1 MAHRK
6 VSALLILG
14 FMAMTLAHGQTVHAQ
29 TDEEIEQAISIFNR
43 GKSLHQEK
51 RYSEA
56 IAEYRAS
63 LKLDP
68 ESPFC
73 HNALGLALA
82 AVGDFQGSLREF
94 TRAIELNPDL
104 TDVYNNM
111 GMVYAES
118 GDRDK
123 AFEAFGRAVKNPSY
137 LTPEKALYNI
147 GNLYLEDG
155 NYELAI
161 MHFKRA
167 VEKKPEFSLGHRGL
181 GKVYIMME
189 EIDAAMGEFQKAVEI
204 SDDDTESLFQ
214 LARLHQQR
222 GESAEASELYR
233 RVVEID
239 RFSPIGELALANL
252 EAMKSGS

>member
-1 MAHRK
+1 MAGRK

-14 FMAMTLAHGQTVHAQ
+14 LIAGSLTPALTWAQ
-29 TDEEIEQAISIFNR
+29 DDEDIEQAITIFNR

-51 RYSEA
+51 RYQEA
-56 IAEYRAS
+56 ITEYRRS
-63 LKLDP
+63 LELDSG
-68 ESPFC
+68 SPFVY
-73 HNALGLALA
+73 NALGLALA
-82 AVGDFQGSLREF
+82 AVGDLNGALKSFN
-94 TRAIELNPDL
+94 RALEINPDL

-111 GMVYAES
+111 GMAYAES
-118 GDRDK
+118 GQRDK
-123 AFEAFGRAVKNPSY
+123 AFEAFGRAVKNPNY

-155 NYELAI
+155 NYELAM

-181 GKVYIMME
+181 GKAYLMMQDE
-189 EIDAAMGEFQKAVEI
+189 DLAMREFQNAI
-204 SDDDTESLFQ
+204 DITDDDTESLFQ
-214 LARLHQQR
+214 LARLHQRR
-222 GESAEASELYR
+222 GEASEATELYR

-252 EAMKSGS
+252 NAMKNGS

>member
-6 VSALLILG
+6 VSALLIMIIMGL
-14 FMAMTLAHGQTVHAQ
+14 MAATLAPAQ

-51 RYSEA
+51 RYQEA
-56 IAEYRAS
+56 ISEYRAS

-68 ESPFC
+68 ESPFVY
-73 HNALGLALA
+73 NALGLALA
-82 AVGDFQGSLREF
+82 AVGDLGGALKAFN
-94 TRAIELNPDL
+94 RAIAINPDL

-118 GDRDK
+118 GQRDK
-123 AFEAFGRAVKNPSY
+123 AFEAFGRAVKNPNY

-155 NYELAI
+155 NFELAI
-161 MHFKRA
+161 MHFKRS

-181 GKVYIMME
+181 GKAYLMMN
-189 EIDAAMGEFQKAVEI
+189 DADLAIREFEKAIAITE
-204 SDDDTESLFQ
+204 DDTESLFQ
-214 LARLHQQR
+214 LARIHQRR
-222 GESAEASELYR
+222 G
-233 RVVEID
+233 
-239 RFSPIGELALANL
+239 
-252 EAMKSGS
+252 